1 MVTFT
6 TDGTTKTV
14 GHGLG
19 VAPKLY
25 IVKQRNG
32 AGGPWYVFTTVI
44 DGSLDYLV
52 LNTTDAKANSSY
64 TAPTST
70 VFEYNDDNAA
80 TQVAYCFA
88 EVEGYSKFGSYTGN
102 GNASGPFVHLGFRP
116 AFLLI
121 RSTGNLAGYQWFVF
135 DNKRDPYNLTQN
147 PLGAG
152 IATAEPI
159 SASGYRELDMLSN
172 GFKIRADGD
181 QINYSTQEYI
191 YMAFAENP
199 FKYSLAR

>member
-1 MVTFT
+1 M
-6 TDGTTKTV
+6 GC
-14 GHGLG
+14 L
-19 VAPKLY
+19 P
-25 IVKQRNG
+25 
-32 AGGPWYVFTTVI
+32 
-44 DGSLDYLV
+44 
-52 LNTTDAKANSSY
+52 
-64 TAPTST
+64 
-70 VFEYNDDNAA
+70 
-80 TQVAYCFA
+80 CFA
-88 EVEGYSKFGSYTGN
+88 EVAGYSKFGSYTGN

-152 IATAEPI
+152 ISTAEPI

>member
-1 MVTFT
+1 M
-6 TDGTTKTV
+6 
-14 GHGLG
+14 
-19 VAPKLY
+19 
-25 IVKQRNG
+25 
-32 AGGPWYVFTTVI
+32 
-44 DGSLDYLV
+44 
-52 LNTTDAKANSSY
+52 
-64 TAPTST
+64 
-70 VFEYNDDNAA
+70 
-80 TQVAYCFA
+80 
-88 EVEGYSKFGSYTGN
+88 
-102 GNASGPFVHLGFRP
+102 
-116 AFLLI
+116 
-121 RSTGNLAGYQWFVF
+121 F